1 MKIVIN
7 DYLGGFELSE
17 KALNILKNRGFDEEE
32 IGNFRFGNFR
42 RDYKEVIQV
51 IEELGEEA
59 NGLCSDIKVVEIPD
73 DSTDWDIIEYDGSE
87 YVIYVKNGKI
97 EKIF

>member
-7 DYLGGFELSE
+7 KCFGGFELSE

-32 IGNFRFGNFR
+32 IYNFRFGDFR

-59 NGLCSDIKVVEIPD
+59 NNSYSDIKVVEIPD

-97 EKIF
+97 EKAF